1 MEFKNDLG
9 KPWRW
14 EEEDGVTVTRT
25 CAWSPPGCHPV
36 ACGLKLYVK
45 DGKLIK
51 VEGDENQ
58 PITQGRLCP
67 RCMDLVHQVYHPD
80 RIIYPMK
87 RAYEDRGKDKWERI
101 SMDEAYAIIQE
112 KHTFYKEN
120 YGTQCMITFTG
131 TGRQGGGMGGSA
143 ACKVLGTPN
152 NCYCQS
158 GQSCYGPRTT
168 STIFLMGQAYPEI
181 DYAGGLVDRYDDPQ
195 FEVPKYIM
203 IWGKAPLE
211 SNGDGFFGHA
221 IIDLMKRG
229 AKIISI
235 DPRVNW
241 LATRAAYHVRLR
253 PGTDCA
259 LAMAMCN
266 IMINEDL
273 YDHEFM
279 LNWTYG
285 FEAVAERMQDMPPE
299 KAAEICCVPVE
310 QIYEVTREYATNHPS
325 SICWGLAVDMSWNS
339 VQTGQA
345 IMTLMA
351 LGGNI
356 DVPGGQILAS
366 GKDGI
371 GAQSKAGG
379 KGWNTLDPALLE
391 KYQIGRKEYPC
402 STRNYQTQMDITLD
416 VLLTGEPYKLRFG
429 WIYST
434 NPIACDGEEPRK
446 WAEGLNNLEFVM
458 VTDLFMTPTAMCCGD
473 LFLPLA
479 MFPEQD
485 CVVSNHYNG
494 TPTITA
500 CINKAYSVGECKSDF
515 EYTFELG
522 KLLRPEA
529 WEGQDTLYDWINAYA
544 LWTLPIT
551 YEELREKMYHRR
563 IVAYKKYETGQLRKD
578 GGLGFETITGRLE
591 LFSLVLQNY
600 GEDPLP
606 YYREPPFSPYSEL
619 PECGPEEKAKYPF
632 ILTTGQRNFA
642 FFHSEQRQV
651 PLMREIEPEPV
662 CDINPRDAER
672 LGIRDGDWIKLENM
686 WGKCRQRARVTWS
699 VSEGLV
705 AAQHGWWKPEEDGE
719 APYFY
724 GALDYNPNNLIPNHY
739 IGKTGYGANIKSSI
753 CSVER
758 MDGDIHFE

>member
-1 MEFKNDLG
+1 MEFENDLG

-58 PITQGRLCP
+58 PITQGRLCV
-67 RCMDLVHQVYHPD
+67 RCMDMLEQVYHPN
-80 RIIYPMK
+80 RIIHPMK
-87 RAYEDRGKDKWERI
+87 RAYEDRGKDKWEQI
-101 SMDEAYAIIQE
+101 TMDEAYAIIKE
-112 KHTFYKEN
+112 KHDYYKTT
-120 YGTQCMITFTG
+120 YGVQSMITFTG

-181 DYAGGLVDRYDDPQ
+181 DYAGGMVDRYDDPR

-203 IWGKAPLE
+203 LWGKAPLE

-229 AKIISI
+229 AEIISI

-241 LATRAAYHVRLR
+241 IATRAKYHLRLR

-266 IMINEDL
+266 IIISEDL

-279 LNWTYG
+279 ENWTYG
-285 FEAVAERMQDMPPE
+285 FAEFAERVKTMSAE
-299 KAAEICCVPVE
+299 KAAEICMLDVE
-310 QIYEVTREYATNHPS
+310 DIYEVTRAFATSRPS

-345 IMTLMA
+345 IMGIMA
-351 LGGNI
+351 LTGNI
-356 DVPGGQILAS
+356 DVPGGQILAAAD
-366 GKDGI
+366 DGI
-371 GAQSKAGG
+371 GAKGKFGG
-379 KGWNTLDPALLE
+379 KGWDTMDPELIE
-391 KYQIGRKEYPC
+391 KYQIGRKEYPM
-402 STRNYQTQMDITLD
+402 STRNYQTQMDMTLD
-416 VLLTGEPYKLRFG
+416 TLLTGEPYKLRMG

-434 NPIACDGEEPRK
+434 NPIACDGEEPGK
-446 WAEGLNNLEFVM
+446 WREGLCNLEFVM
-458 VTDLFMTPTAMCCGD
+458 VTDLFMTPTAMACGD

-485 CVVSNHYNG
+485 AVVSNHYCG
-494 TPTITA
+494 TPTITGV
-500 CINKAYSVGECKSDF
+500 INKAYSVGECKSDF

-522 KLLRPEA
+522 KMLRPEA
-529 WEGQDTLYDWINAYA
+529 WEGQDTLEDWINAYG
-544 LWTLPIT
+544 LWTLPVDFE
-551 YEELREKMYHRR
+551 YMREHVYYRR
-563 IVAYKKYETGQLRKD
+563 KVGYYKYETGELRAD
-578 GGLGFETITGRLE
+578 GEPGFETFTHRLE

-606 YYREPPFSPYSEL
+606 YYREPPMSPVSTPDQFE
-619 PECGPEEKAKYPF
+619 KYPF
-632 ILTTGQRNFA
+632 VLTTGARSYA
-642 FFHSEQRQV
+642 YFHSEQRMV
-651 PLMREIEPEPV
+651 PMLREIEPEPV
-662 CDINPRDAER
+662 VEINPKVAER
-672 LGIRDGDWIKLENM
+672 LDIRDGDWVKLEND

-699 VSEGLV
+699 VDEKTV
-705 AAQHGWWKPEEDGE
+705 MAQHGWWKPEEDGE
-719 APYFY
+719 EPHLFGSLA
-724 GALDYNPNNLIPNHY
+724 YNPNNLIPNHH
-739 IGKTGYGANIKSSI
+739 IGKTGYGANIKSAL
-753 CSVER
+753 CSVTKLTPAEV
-758 MDGDIHFE
+758 EAWK